1 MTENFL
7 ARMQEGMVLL
17 YAFSLISFYID
28 FLLHNRKA
36 KKIAFWLLYVVWL
49 LQTILV
55 IDFYIRTGRLPLLSL
70 EQGLY
75 FYSWLLIT
83 FTIFVTR
90 IWKIE
95 FIAFFTNLLGFIIVV
110 IYTFAPFQWQETAV
124 SGQLISELLFIHI
137 FLSILA
143 YVVFS
148 LSCTFSLLYLI
159 QYQLLKKKK
168 WRKRLM
174 RLNDLMM
181 LEKFA
186 SILIVV
192 GLPIFTIG
200 IILGLQWAFL
210 KIPTLQIL
218 DAKIIGS
225 FLIIII
231 YSVIVYLKLRK
242 DIAGKK
248 LAYYNIS
255 AFLVVLINFFLFG
268 NFSSFHF

>member
-1 MTENFL
+1 MTETIL
-7 ARMQEGMVLL
+7 ARVQEGMVLL
-17 YAFSLISFYID
+17 YAFALICFYID

-36 KKIAFWLLYVVWL
+36 KSVAFWLLYLVWV
-49 LQTILV
+49 LQTVLV
-55 IDFYIRTGRLPLLSL
+55 FDFYIRTGRLPLLSL

-83 FTIFVTR
+83 FSILITR

-110 IYTFAPFQWQETAV
+110 IYTFAPFQWLDSAV
-124 SGQLISELLFIHI
+124 GDQLISELLIIHI
-137 FLSILA
+137 VLTILA

-148 LSCTFSLLYLI
+148 VSCIFSLLYLL

-168 WRKRLM
+168 WRKRLA
-174 RLNDLMM
+174 RINDLSM
-181 LEKFA
+181 LEKYA
-186 SILIVV
+186 YVLIGV

-210 KIPTLQIL
+210 KIPALPIY
-218 DAKIIGS
+218 DMKIVGS
-225 FLIIII
+225 FLIVVIYGIIMF
-231 YSVIVYLKLRK
+231 RK
-242 DIAGKK
+242 IRKNMLGVR
-248 LAYYNIS
+248 LAYYNVS

-268 NFSSFHF
+268 TMSTFHY